1 MVRVLIVDDSKA
13 MQHIVR
19 RGLDSLG
26 DPDIQTRLASS
37 AAEALDIVGDWAPD
51 LILSDWHMPEMT
63 GLDLLNALNREMID
77 IKLGFVTTE
86 TSEVRIREARD
97 AGVQFIVNK
106 PFKMETLHKAVTPVL
121 ESIRVDGGQMSAGA
135 AHDGLNQ
142 GSVSVK
148 SHSDVTGK
156 PESEI
161 SAAVIDEHEL
171 DEDDSSAD
179 VSLPTVEQLEETINR
194 IGSREVFMEAMN
206 AIQFTDA
213 SLPGA
218 LVLFSDGRS
227 SQVRALAILDLSAVC
242 ILGGSFQNMSEEKI
256 QQVIAQGVIKSEISN
271 SCERMFERLCGEE
284 ALNVSASGHKLKVMR
299 FSQIQQIF
307 PKLETMLS
315 TPAHQRVDCDL
326 AAIGYG
332 QGSMT
337 LMLST

>member
-19 RGLDSLG
+19 RGLDSIG
-26 DPDIQTRLASS
+26 DPEIQSRLASS
-37 AAEALDIVGDWAPD
+37 AKEALDIVREWEPH

-63 GLDLLNALNREMID
+63 GFELLTAINREMLD
-77 IKLGFVTTE
+77 IKFGFVTTE
-86 TSEVRIREARD
+86 TSEARIREARD
-97 AGVQFIVNK
+97 AGVHFIVNK
-106 PFKMETLHKAVTPVL
+106 PFAMETLHKAVTPMLEKIRL
-121 ESIRVDGGQMSAGA
+121 ESGDNSVDSAS
-135 AHDGLNQ
+135 L
-142 GSVSVK
+142 
-148 SHSDVTGK
+148 
-156 PESEI
+156 
-161 SAAVIDEHEL
+161 SADEGDRSRTLSAKHY
-171 DEDDSSAD
+171 DEDANSASSAPQSLEDSSQVD
-179 VSLPTVEQLEETINR
+179 VNLPSVEQLEQAINR
-194 IGSREVFMEAMN
+194 IGSREVFMEAMSS
-206 AIQFTDA
+206 IEFTDG

-218 LVLFSDGRS
+218 LVLFSDGHS

-242 ILGGSFQNMSEEKI
+242 ILGGSFQNMNEDKI
-256 QQVIAQGVIKSEISN
+256 QQVIAQGLIKSEISN

-284 ALNVSASGHKLKVMR
+284 VLNLSASGHKLQVMR

-315 TPAHQRVDCDL
+315 TPAHQRIDCDL